1 MVSIKISFYRLNVF
15 YTYLAKILFWNMIL
29 RMILEGYMEFA
40 VSSIENV
47 ENVIISILMTHL
59 IVEME

>member
-15 YTYLAKILFWNMIL
+15 YTYLANILFWNMIL
-29 RMILEGYMEFA
+29 RMILEGYLEFA

-47 ENVIISILMTHL
+47 ENVIISILTL
-59 IVEME
+59 K

>member
-15 YTYLAKILFWNMIL
+15 YTYLGKMLFWNMIL

-47 ENVIISILMTHL
+47 ENVIISILMTFNS
-59 IVEME
+59 